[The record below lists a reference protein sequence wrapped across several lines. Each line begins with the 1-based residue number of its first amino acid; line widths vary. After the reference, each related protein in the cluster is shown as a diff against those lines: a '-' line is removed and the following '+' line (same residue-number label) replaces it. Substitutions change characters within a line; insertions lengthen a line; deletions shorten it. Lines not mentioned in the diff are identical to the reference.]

1 MKIMTFNTQHCQNY
15 IEKKIDY
22 EIMANAIMTVDP
34 DVVVL
39 NEMRGSG
46 EKEGYTDQTGTLAK
60 LCSMDNYYF
69 AKAIDVYEI
78 SSPYGNAIMSK
89 IPFTSVETI
98 PIPVPTHKTGT
109 RWYEPRCLLKAR
121 LECGLTVLG
130 IHAGLNPD
138 EHELAIQA
146 VLDNIDS
153 EKCIVM
159 GDFNM
164 RPENPLF
171 ERFAGRLAD
180 AATKFDYPL
189 LSHPSDNPVKKIDY
203 IFTTTDIEIIS
214 ADIPPIIA
222 SDHRP
227 HTAEISF

>member
-15 IEKKIDY
+15 VEKKIDY
-22 EIMANAIMTVDP
+22 EIMANAIKSIDP
-34 DVVVL
+34 DVIVL
-39 NEMRGSG
+39 NEMRDIGDAP
-46 EKEGYTDQTGTLAK
+46 GYEAQTRILAE
-60 LCSMDNYYF
+60 LCGMKHFYF
-69 AKAIDVYEI
+69 AKAIDVYDV

-89 IPFTSVETI
+89 LPFDTVETVKI
-98 PIPVPTHKTGT
+98 PMPKEKTGK
-109 RWYEPRCLLKAR
+109 RCYESRCLLKAK
-121 LECGLTVLG
+121 LKCGLWVLG

-146 VLDNIDS
+146 VLDNVQN

-171 ERFAGRLAD
+171 ERFNGILTDVAV
-180 AATKFDYPL
+180 KFGSPL
-189 LSHPSDNPVKKIDY
+189 LSFPSDLPTKKIDY
-203 IFTTTDIEIIS
+203 IFTTPDVKIIS
-214 ADIPPIIA
+214 ADIPSIIA

-227 HTAEISF
+227 HTAEIDF